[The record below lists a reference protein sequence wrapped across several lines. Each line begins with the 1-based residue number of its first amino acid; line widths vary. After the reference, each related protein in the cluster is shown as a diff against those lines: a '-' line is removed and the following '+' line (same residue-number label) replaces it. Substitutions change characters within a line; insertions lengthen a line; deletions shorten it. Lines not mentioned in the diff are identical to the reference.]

1 MTTSSERRARMLADP
16 EPPIRP
22 IKAPAIPPPIPAN
35 QSVRPPLLLR
45 RPAGYVAA
53 ALVLV
58 FGLVFVAY
66 IGTRITM
73 TSASVALSNGTQTAS
88 TSAEV
93 VKAQSQ

>member
-16 EPPIRP
+16 EPPVRP
-22 IKAPAIPPPIPAN
+22 IKAAAIPPPIPASE
-35 QSVRPPLLLR
+35 SVRPPQLRR
-45 RPAGYVAA
+45 RPAGYFAG
-53 ALVLV
+53 ALVLL

-66 IGTRITM
+66 IGARITM